1 MPSPSRCCGPL
12 LPGLEQPNR
21 RVLAN
26 GAELVSLDLAESP
39 LVCLDFWCRAGS
51 VFEAGS
57 ESGMAHFLEH
67 MVFKGSHNLAAGE
80 FDRRIE
86 ALGGS
91 SNAATGFD
99 DVHYHVLIPP
109 QAAPEALALLLDLVL
124 EPRLEEDAFAMERQ
138 VVLEEL
144 AQSEDQPEEVAV
156 QHLLAMACPGHA
168 YGLPILGR
176 REALH
181 AHTPAAM
188 AAFHHRLY
196 GGGRC
201 VVALA
206 GALSGTDLEAR
217 AAEGALASLAPLDAP
232 PPLGALRVKPGEG
245 RLELPR
251 LEAARLLMA
260 WGQPPARDLR
270 GVMGGD
276 LATSL
281 LAEGRRSRLVARLR
295 EQLQL
300 VESVDLDLH
309 PMECGSLALLEA
321 VCDPEDLPAV
331 RAAIQTVWEE
341 VMAEPVQAAEWS
353 RVRRLVTNSYRFGME
368 APGNVAGLIG
378 TGHLWGRYGS
388 LEAPLEA
395 IDTWDPET
403 LRAEALASL
412 DPRRAAV
419 LEAVPA

>member
-1 MPSPSRCCGPL
+1 M
-12 LPGLEQPNR
+12 
-21 RVLAN
+21 
-26 GAELVSLDLAESP
+26 SLDLAEAP

-67 MVFKGSHNLAAGE
+67 MVFKGSHSLAAGE

-109 QAAPEALALLLDLVL
+109 QAAPEALELLLDLVL
-124 EPRLEEDAFAMERQ
+124 EPRLEGEAFAMERQ

-156 QHLLAMACPGHA
+156 QQLLAMACPSHA

-176 REALH
+176 REALL
-181 AHTPAAM
+181 AHEPEAM
-188 AAFHHRLY
+188 AAFHQRLY

-201 VVALA
+201 VLALA
-206 GALSGTDLEAR
+206 GALAGTDLESR
-217 AAEGALASLAPLDAP
+217 AAEGALASLDPLAGP
-232 PPLGALRVKPGEG
+232 PPLDPLRVQPGER

-260 WGQPPARDLR
+260 WGQPPARDLH
-270 GVMGGD
+270 GVMGSD

-321 VCDPEDLPAV
+321 VCDPDDLPAV
-331 RAAIQTVWEE
+331 RAAIHTVWEE
-341 VMAEPVQAAEWS
+341 VMAEPVLAPEWS

-378 TGHLWGRYGS
+378 TGHLWGRYES

-395 IDTWDPET
+395 IDAWDPET

>member
-1 MPSPSRCCGPL
+1 
-12 LPGLEQPNR
+12 
-21 RVLAN
+21 
-26 GAELVSLDLAESP
+26 
-39 LVCLDFWCRAGS
+39 
-51 VFEAGS
+51 
-57 ESGMAHFLEH
+57 
-67 MVFKGSHNLAAGE
+67 
-80 FDRRIE
+80 
-86 ALGGS
+86 
-91 SNAATGFD
+91 
-99 DVHYHVLIPP
+99 
-109 QAAPEALALLLDLVL
+109 
-124 EPRLEEDAFAMERQ
+124 
-138 VVLEEL
+138 VLEEL

-181 AHTPAAM
+181 RHTPEAM
-188 AAFHHRLY
+188 GAFHRRLY

-206 GALSGTDLEAR
+206 GALRGTDLEAR
-217 AAEGALASLAPLDAP
+217 AAEGALASLAPLDE
-232 PPLGALRVKPGEG
+232 PPLLEPLRVKPGEG

-309 PMECGSLALLEA
+309 PMECGSLAMLEA

-341 VMAEPVQAAEWS
+341 VMAEPVKAAEWS
-353 RVRRLVTNSYRFGME
+353 RVRRLVINSYRFGME

-395 IDTWDPET
+395 IDSWDPET